1 MTLLPFPLTTP
12 NGIAI
17 FASAVFALTSL
28 VAMVILYGRRLYA
41 EHRQANSLD
50 EDRQLARELL
60 KAISTGAVPE
70 DAPIMRIRD
79 RERFVRV
86 FSHVMQL
93 VRGAERERLLA
104 IADQIELLKKA
115 RRQLRS
121 PSWTRRINAIWTLEQ
136 FPTPTSVEAIRYR
149 MLVDTQCKVRT
160 QAAAVLSRMNR
171 PPAPQT
177 LIDVLELRT
186 APITALHAAILRTAA
201 PQFTPQMSDLSQD
214 PAMEAIRPILVDALG
229 WSRRASVIPLLEQHA
244 RDPNPEVR
252 AAALRAVRNLGG
264 SIAAERWIVAM
275 LNDPVDFVQTQAA
288 RTCAKLQYES
298 ALPLL
303 EEMLHHPSWWV
314 RKRVRDALHALGT
327 EQHDLRMSPGLAV

>member
-1 MTLLPFPLTTP
+1 MNPFSFPITTP

-17 FASAVFALTSL
+17 VASALFALTSL
-28 VAMVILYGRRLYA
+28 LATIILYVRRVYA
-41 EHRQANSLD
+41 ERGQANSLD
-50 EDRQLARELL
+50 ADRQLARDLL
-60 KAISTGAVPE
+60 KAISTGALPE

-79 RERFVRV
+79 RDRFVRV

-104 IADQIELLKKA
+104 IADEIELLKKA

-149 MLVDTQCKVRT
+149 MLVDTQRKVRT
-160 QAAAVLSRMNR
+160 QAAAVLARMNR

-177 LIDVLELRT
+177 LIDVLELRS
-186 APITALHAAILRTAA
+186 APVTALHAAILRTAA
-201 PQFTPQMSDLSQD
+201 PQFTPQMSELSTD
-214 PAMEAIRPILVDALG
+214 PAMVAIRPMLVDALG
-229 WSRRASVIPLLEQHA
+229 WSRRVSVIPLLEQHA

-252 AAALRAVRNLGG
+252 AATLRAVRNLGG
-264 SIAAERWIVAM
+264 SLAAEAWIVPM
-275 LNDPVDFVQTQAA
+275 LHDPVDFVQTQAV

-298 ALPLL
+298 ALPILKEL
-303 EEMLHHPSWWV
+303 MQHPSWWV
-314 RKRVRDALHALGT
+314 RKRVRDALYALGT
-327 EQHDLRMSPGLAV
+327 EQHELRMAPGLAA